1 MGPNRL
7 RPNVQWELA
16 FIIMCPLFLIF
27 EWSWQLAE
35 APEDWKSA
43 NTTLLFK
50 KELLLFIQGTTG
62 VSFSPQSLRRW
73 WKRSSW
79 DAFSNTWRT
88 RRWSGVVSMDLQRRN
103 YAWST
108 SLPHTMRWLAWLDEL
123 RMVMLFILVKP
134 LMLSPITSSQTS

>member
-1 MGPNRL
+1 MEEGNWQQMTYRRRNIPMPSSPWSLPVKPVFRNPRLLSSEGNCSKEDLSLVEEHQVRGHLNKLVVHKSMGPNRL

-62 VSFSPQSLRRW
+62 VSFSPQSLRR
-73 WKRSSW
+73 
-79 DAFSNTWRT
+79 
-88 RRWSGVVSMDLQRRN
+88 
-103 YAWST
+103 
-108 SLPHTMRWLAWLDEL
+108 
-123 RMVMLFILVKP
+123 
-134 LMLSPITSSQTS
+134 